1 MSKTSS
7 RGELPFPESPEVA
20 ESARLANNAMY
31 SAMLDLVRLVQ
42 HYRSPSAAK
51 FLVGSTSDAC
61 LEIEQ
66 QLMAEIEGLEPK
78 IMLSLQEQKT
88 LWPTTHV
95 AWGSLL
101 KAEKGFA
108 NRQKLLSRTG
118 LGLGL
123 NLKSKARLRTPRTK
137 VAFDLWA
144 FVQDAL
150 NGHKKNLPEALLT
163 SISQLGPISKSKAI
177 LDQWLAVACEI
188 LQFKLGNQWADHF
201 IRPGGRCE
209 QLFLLKNLASRAFKG
224 KVDCNYPFRMNEVKK
239 VIREGFK
246 SIAVDSVAE
255 SP

>member
-7 RGELPFPESPEVA
+7 REGLPFPESPEVA
-20 ESARLANNAMY
+20 EAARLANNAMY
-31 SAMLDLVRLVQ
+31 IAMLELVRLVTQ
-42 HYRSPSAAK
+42 ERSPTAAK
-51 FLVGSTSDAC
+51 LLVGRTRDAC
-61 LEIEQ
+61 VEIEQ
-66 QLMAEIEGLEPK
+66 QLLAEIAGLEPK
-78 IMLSLQEQKT
+78 MMLSLQEHT
-88 LWPTTHV
+88 ALWPTTHFAYSV
-95 AWGSLL
+95 LVKG
-101 KAEKGFA
+101 EKGIS
-108 NRQKLLSRTG
+108 NRQKLLNRTG
-118 LGLGL
+118 IGLGL

-163 SISQLGPISKSKAI
+163 SISQLGPISKTKAN

-188 LQFKLGNQWADHF
+188 LQFRLGNRWADQF
-201 IRPGGRCE
+201 IKPGGRCE
-209 QLFLLKNLASRAFKG
+209 KLFLLEHLENRAKKG